1 MLYLLFILSVESLL
15 RNTVTRDILHRLSIP
30 YLTMVLY
37 CIIFSYVSGKDF
49 HFSVMNHILTW
60 GATINLKEEK
70 WEEITSVMSEKG
82 RDHMARITSFIF
94 YVIYNIQ
101 V

>member
-1 MLYLLFILSVESLL
+1 MLYLLFILCVESLL
-15 RNTVTRDILHRLSIP
+15 RNRITQDILHRLSIP

-37 CIIFSYVSGKDF
+37 CVIFSYVSGKDF
-49 HFSVMNHILTW
+49 HFSLVNHILTW
-60 GATINLKEEK
+60 GATLNLKKEK
-70 WEEITSVMSEKG
+70 WEEITSLMSKKG
-82 RDHMARITSFIF
+82 RDHMARITSFLF